1 MRPTRIATL
10 LLVALVV
17 GALAWAVLRVMESR
31 SGGLPDIPLTAPATI
46 AFLAAILAGFA
57 LSLRSRLRA
66 RRERRPDARPVDP
79 LLAARLVVAAK
90 ASALVG
96 AGLTGGYAGFLVLLL
111 VELGNDD
118 RRGLAARAAA
128 CVVAGIVLVIAALAL
143 ERTCRVPGGDDP
155 APRGGTPP
163 AVRA

>member
-1 MRPTRIATL
+1 MRPTRVSTL
-10 LLVALVV
+10 LLVALGV
-17 GALAWAVLRVMESR
+17 GAVAWAGLRVSESR
-31 SGGLPDIPLTAPATI
+31 SGGLPDVPLTAPGTI

-57 LSLRSRLRA
+57 LSMRSRLRA

-79 LLAARLVVAAK
+79 LFAARLVVTAK

-96 AGLTGGYAGFLVLLL
+96 AGLTGAYAGFVVVLL

-118 RRGLAARAAA
+118 RRGLLLRTGA

-143 ERTCRVPGGDDP
+143 ERVCRVPGGDDP
-155 APRGGTPP
+155 AQRGETPP